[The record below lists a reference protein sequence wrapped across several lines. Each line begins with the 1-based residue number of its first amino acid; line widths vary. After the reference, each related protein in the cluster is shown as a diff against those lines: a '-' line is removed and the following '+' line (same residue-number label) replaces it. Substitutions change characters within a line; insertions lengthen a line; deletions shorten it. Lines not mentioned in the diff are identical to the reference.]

1 MATTRERTVTYLI
14 NIDGKVFGEKEAKIS
29 VFDRGFLYGD
39 SIYEVVRSYGLV
51 PFALKEHLSRLQ
63 RSADSISMDLP
74 VPPVK
79 LESDVR
85 HLLGEAGNVDCYLRI
100 VVTRGEGEISLDP
113 AMAVNPHYVIIC
125 KEYEPPPRHLY
136 TDGASVMLVKSGKLV
151 DSALPP
157 GTKTGNYL
165 VNLMAL
171 AQAKQKGSYE
181 AIMVDGTGKVAEGT
195 TCNIFIVKNK
205 KVYTPSLATGILAGI
220 TRGIVIELCKR
231 WNIPVD
237 EADLYPKDIK
247 EADEAFITSTIRDV
261 MPVTVID
268 EMPVRNGR
276 PGPVTDNLRRAYLE
290 HVREYIEKNR
300 N

>member
-1 MATTRERTVTYLI
+1 VTLLV
-14 NIDGKVFGEKEAKIS
+14 NIDGKVYRGEEAKIS

-39 SIYEVVRSYGLV
+39 SIYEVVRSYGNV
-51 PFALKEHLSRLQ
+51 PFALKDHLRRLQ
-63 RSADSISMDLP
+63 RSADSIAMDLP
-74 VPPVK
+74 VPLVK

-85 HLLGEAGNVDCYLRI
+85 HLLGEAGGVDCYVRI
-100 VVTRGEGEISLDP
+100 VATRGEGEISLDP

-125 KEYEPPPRHLY
+125 KDYEPPPRHLY
-136 TDGASVMLVKSGKLV
+136 TDGASVLLVKSGRLT

-165 VNLMAL
+165 INLMAL
-171 AQAKQKGSYE
+171 AQAKQRGSYE
-181 AIMVDGTGKVAEGT
+181 AVLVDGTGKVAEGT

-220 TRGIVIELCKR
+220 TRGIVLDLCRR
-231 WNIPVD
+231 WNIPVF
-237 EADLYPKDIK
+237 EADLFPRDLRD
-247 EADEAFITSTIRDV
+247 ADEAFITSTIRDV

-268 EMPVRNGR
+268 DMPVRNGR

-290 HVREYIEKNR
+290 HVKEQIAKNR